1 MTRQIDQVTDRL
13 AAMSEKQEH
22 LEQQLALTKEQ
33 LDGKTKEANLRLK
46 SQDEHDKEIEALKRE
61 LNMKEIEINIH
72 DKKMKQLK
80 EENIKARMLQDP
92 RGGQTNF

>member
-1 MTRQIDQVTDRL
+1 
-13 AAMSEKQEH
+13 MSEKQEH
-22 LEQQLALTKEQ
+22 LEQQLALTKEE
-33 LDGKTKEANLRLK
+33 LDVKTKEANLRLK

-80 EENIKARMLQDP
+80 EENIKARMLQDT